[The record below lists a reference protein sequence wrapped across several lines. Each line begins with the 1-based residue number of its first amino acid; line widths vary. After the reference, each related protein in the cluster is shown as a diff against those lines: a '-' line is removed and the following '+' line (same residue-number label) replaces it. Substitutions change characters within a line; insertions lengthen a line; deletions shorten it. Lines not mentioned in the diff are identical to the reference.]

1 MIIINAMTAATKLR
15 KKLFSIAGRSP
26 DSFKNNAIRA
36 KEKADSMMHIIPRFL
51 SFITR
56 LYS

>member
-1 MIIINAMTAATKLR
+1 MINAMTTATKLR